1 MLEVGV
7 PSSTSGSLSS
17 DPRLLLSS
25 WGGEV
30 PRVVGQAFLS
40 GDLSVRGMSRGAEFS
55 RRKSV
60 TPAPGTP
67 PRTFPTAPPSP
78 VSLHFDSS

>member
-7 PSSTSGSLSS
+7 PGSTSGSSS
-17 DPRLLLSS
+17 SGLLLPS
-25 WGGEV
+25 GAEV
-30 PRVVGQAFLS
+30 LVVGQAFLS
-40 GDLSVRGMSRGAEFS
+40 GDPSVRGMSRGAEFS

-78 VSLHFDSS
+78 ISLHFDSS

>member
-7 PSSTSGSLSS
+7 PSSTSGSSSS

-30 PRVVGQAFLS
+30 PGGRTGLLERGSLCQGYVAGRRVFKEEECDTS
-40 GDLSVRGMSRGAEFS
+40 PWNSSEDLPHCP
-55 RRKSV
+55 
-60 TPAPGTP
+60 TL
-67 PRTFPTAPPSP
+67 PRFIA
-78 VSLHFDSS
+78 L